1 MAVAS
6 SRAYV
11 TLATHACPTLGEP
24 PDMARNLREQLQT
37 SLGPGYRVSSE
48 LGGGGMAHVFVADDA
63 KGSGRVVVKML
74 SPDLTMGVNGERFKR
89 EIRLASSLHH
99 PRIVPVL
106 EAANAGVV
114 LYYTMPF
121 IDGETL
127 RARLKAEQRLSVD
140 EAISIA
146 RDVADALVYAHGK
159 NVVHRDIKPE
169 NILIERVS
177 KRAFVTDFGIARA
190 IQQSAEINTVTSTGH
205 TLGTPTY
212 MSPEQAAADGNLDGM
227 SDVYSLGCVLFE
239 LLTGVP
245 PFAGPNERTVIARHM
260 TEPPPHVREIRPEVP
275 ELLERTIIRMLAKAP
290 KARLSAAQL
299 IRALNGEVVPETEVP
314 GGRRWAL
321 LHDAATRLRQL
332 FH

>member
-1 MAVAS
+1 MA
-6 SRAYV
+6 Y
-11 TLATHACPTLGEP
+11 
-24 PDMARNLREQLQT
+24 NLREQLQT
-37 SLGPGYRVSSE
+37 SLGAGYRVSSE
-48 LGGGGMAHVFVADDA
+48 LGGGGMARVFIADEIENP
-63 KGSGRVVVKML
+63 GRVVVKVL
-74 SPDLTMGVNGERFKR
+74 SPDLAIGVDGQRFKR

-106 EAANAGVV
+106 EARNAGAV

-127 RARLKAEQRLSVD
+127 RARLRTERRLPVD
-140 EAISIA
+140 DAIAIA
-146 RDVADALVYAHGK
+146 RDVAEALVYAHGK

-169 NILIERVS
+169 NILIERET

-190 IQQSAEINTVTSTGH
+190 IQQSAEITSVTSTGH

-212 MSPEQAAADGNLDGM
+212 MSPEQAAAEGNINGS

-239 LLTGVP
+239 LLSGAP
-245 PFAGPNERTVIARHM
+245 PFSGPNERTVIARHM
-260 TEPPPHVREIRPEVP
+260 TEPPPRVRESRPDVP
-275 ELLERTIIRMLAKAP
+275 EHLERIVLRMLSKAP
-290 KARLSAAQL
+290 AARFSAVQL
-299 IRALNGEVVPETEVP
+299 TRALNGEVVPDAEP
-314 GGRRWAL
+314 ASGRWSM